1 MPALSPVHAAFGDA
15 LRALRKERGISQESL
30 ALEADI
36 NRSYYSGVERGV
48 RNVSLTNIAKIV
60 SALDVPASEVLA
72 RAQAMAEAVR
82 ASGR

>member
-15 LRALRKERGISQESL
+15 LRVLRKERGISQESL

-60 SALDVPASEVLA
+60 NALDVPASEVLA
-72 RAQAMAEAVR
+72 RAQAMAEAIR